1 VAADSFVQLLP
12 AYNAPGFDFR
22 SEAEPL
28 EDAIMSLDAMNR
40 RTFLETATTVTAATL
55 LASRL
60 GWAAGDHKIEKI
72 GVQLYTVR
80 DQMKADF
87 DGTLAKVAQ
96 IGYKEVEFAGYFGR
110 TGQQV
115 RAALDKNSLSAPS
128 THVQYDELDEK
139 FPSVIETSQ
148 AIGLH
153 YIVCPWIPE
162 ELRKSPDIWKQ
173 AGAKFNHAGEQSKKA
188 GIQFAYHNHW
198 FEFLAVNG
206 KLPYDEL
213 LKECDANLVKME
225 LDLCWITVAGADPI
239 KYFDRYPGRFPLV
252 HVKDMKKLPQ
262 VSTAGGQDFGD
273 TMKDMTAV
281 GSGII
286 DWKKIFA
293 HSEKAGIKHYIVEH
307 DKPENPFE
315 SITQSY
321 EYLEKLRF

>member
-1 VAADSFVQLLP
+1 
-12 AYNAPGFDFR
+12 
-22 SEAEPL
+22 
-28 EDAIMSLDAMNR
+28 MSLHAMNR

-55 LASRL
+55 LTSRL
-60 GWAAGDHKIEKI
+60 GWAADDHKIEKV

-80 DQMKADF
+80 DQMKDDF
-87 DGTLAKVAQ
+87 DGTIAKVAQ

-115 RAALDKNSLSAPS
+115 RAVVDKNGLSAVS

-139 FPSVIETSQ
+139 FPSVIETSKT
-148 AIGLH
+148 IGMK

-173 AGAKFNHAGEQSKKA
+173 AAEKFNHAGEQTKKA

-198 FEFLAVNG
+198 FEFLPVNG

-225 LDLCWITVAGADPI
+225 MDLCWITVAGADPL

-252 HVKDMKKLPQ
+252 HVKDMKKLPP
-262 VSTAGGQDFGD
+262 VSQAGSQDFGSSL
-273 TMKDMTAV
+273 TDMTAV

-293 HSEKAGIKHYIVEH
+293 QSDKAGIKHYIVEH

-315 SITQSY
+315 SITKSY
-321 EYLEKLRF
+321 EYLNKLRW